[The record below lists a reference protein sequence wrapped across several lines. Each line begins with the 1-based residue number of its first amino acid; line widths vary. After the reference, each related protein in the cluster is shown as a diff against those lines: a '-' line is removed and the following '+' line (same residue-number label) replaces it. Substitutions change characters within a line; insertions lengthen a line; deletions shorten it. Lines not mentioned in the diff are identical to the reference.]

1 MSAPTAAAEHV
12 ARNEAAGLL
21 DRTHRVR
28 LPNGE
33 TCEVNRFDFNMH
45 RFADLDGESDR
56 YIQLACGAW
65 IRHRK
70 LEFLAPSEGS
80 GA

>member
-1 MSAPTAAAEHV
+1 MTPTRTMDAAAEHA
-12 ARNEAAGLL
+12 ARNEAVDLL

-45 RFADLDGESDR
+45 RFADLDDEWDR
-56 YIQLACGAW
+56 TIQLACGAW
-65 IRHRK
+65 IRHRN
-70 LEFLAPSEGS
+70 LVFIAD
-80 GA
+80 